1 MCNIKR
7 TIFIWQKTLFSCHW
21 PYGVSS
27 VCDLIDPNEIVAH
40 LGMELRLELIWG
52 YCSITGPFSS
62 KRQKGAKLVFLL
74 FVSGESIAYIF
85 NEGFFYGFMKY
96 CTKYKMAV
104 QKK

>member
-1 MCNIKR
+1 MAKN
-7 TIFIWQKTLFSCHW
+7 TISCHW

-85 NEGFFYGFMKY
+85 NEGFFLWFYEILHKI
-96 CTKYKMAV
+96 
-104 QKK
+104 